1 MSETF
6 STVTFMNSVNYFNL
20 HVFTCK
26 LQSIGTDYWQKIPKL
41 LINSKSKF
49 NQYLVRLVRWATL
62 EQQLKNKIFI
72 QEMHSMGITSP
83 AFT

>member
-6 STVTFMNSVNYFNL
+6 STVTFMNRVNYFNF

-26 LQSIGTDYWQKIPKL
+26 LQIIGTDYWQKFPKL
-41 LINSKSKF
+41 LINSKAKF
-49 NQYLVRLVRWATL
+49 NQYLVRQVRQVTL
-62 EQQLKNKIFI
+62 EQQLKIEILI
-72 QEMHSMGITSP
+72 QEMHSMGFTSP

>member
-26 LQSIGTDYWQKIPKL
+26 LQSIGTDYWQK
-41 LINSKSKF
+41 NSKTIDKF
-49 NQYLVRLVRWATL
+49 
-62 EQQLKNKIFI
+62 
-72 QEMHSMGITSP
+72 
-83 AFT
+83 